1 MPVALVTG
9 ASGFLGSYVCGEL
22 LKRNFKVVRLVR
34 EGRTQ
39 HEDDAVVVS
48 GALNCVAAAR
58 IVDEVAPDVI
68 YHLAG
73 TSRSADISALYQ
85 ANVFYAEAL
94 LQGALSSRSR
104 PRVLLVGSAAE
115 YGVPTSRDMKVKESD
130 VCRPLTAY
138 GVSKLAQTHHGL
150 AAASKGLRVRIARL
164 FNPIGVG
171 SPETTALGS
180 FVKQVAAIDGTGVLR
195 TGNLG
200 AVRDFIDVAEA
211 ARIIIDLPFTTKD
224 SGEIYNV
231 CTGKGLALSELVS
244 RLIDASKVEVF
255 HQVESTR
262 GGTSDIDVVIGNN
275 GRLRQTG
282 IEIPDTAIDRILEEM
297 LEAERSRRRGS
308 LA

>member
-9 ASGFLGSYVCGEL
+9 ASGFLGSYVCAEL
-22 LKRNFKVVRLVR
+22 LKRKFKVTHLMR
-34 EGRTQ
+34 EGRAGQ
-39 HEDDAVVVS
+39 EDDVIVMS
-48 GALNCVAAAR
+48 GAPTSVDMAQ
-58 IVDEVAPDVI
+58 IIDEVAPDVI

-73 TSRSADISALYQ
+73 TSRSGDISALYQ

-115 YGVPTSRDMKVKESD
+115 YGVPTNRDMTVKERD

-150 AAASKGLRVRIARL
+150 AAASKGLRVTIARL

-180 FVKQVAAIDGTGVLR
+180 FVKQVAAIDRTGVLK

-211 ARIIIDLPFTTKD
+211 AHIIVDLPFVTKD

-282 IEIPDTAIDRILEEM
+282 IEVPDTAIDRILEEM
-297 LEAERSRRRGS
+297 LKAERSRLRGS